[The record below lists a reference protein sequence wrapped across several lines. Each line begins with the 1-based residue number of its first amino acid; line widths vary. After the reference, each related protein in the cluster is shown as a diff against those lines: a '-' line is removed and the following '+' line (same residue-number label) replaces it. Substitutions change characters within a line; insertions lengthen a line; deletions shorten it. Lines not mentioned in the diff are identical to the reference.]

1 MSLAENIYHHSR
13 RLPEE
18 AAREA
23 LDFIQFMEK
32 HYVGKST
39 LPAQPKDTELFLAAI
54 AGTLSDDFPDDIKD
68 DFCSKR
74 IGDIAMQDLTPY
86 SQASG

>member
-23 LDFIQFMEK
+23 LDFIRFLEQR
-32 HYVGKST
+32 YVGKSI
-39 LPAQPKDTELFLAAI
+39 LPAQPMDTETFLAAI
-54 AGTLSDDFPDDIKD
+54 ASTLSDDFPDDITD
-68 DFCSKR
+68 EDFETNRSLTQ
-74 IGDIAMQDLTPY
+74 IVQSQD
-86 SQASG
+86 